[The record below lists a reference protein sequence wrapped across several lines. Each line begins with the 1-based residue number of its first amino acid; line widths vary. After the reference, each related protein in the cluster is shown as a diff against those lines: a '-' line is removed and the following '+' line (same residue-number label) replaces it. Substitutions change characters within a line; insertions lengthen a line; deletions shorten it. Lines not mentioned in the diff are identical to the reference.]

1 MKIKAIRA
9 WYKKMALTKPY
20 TIAYNTMSDVSIAFL
35 EIELENGILGYG
47 TGSPAEDVVGE
58 STAQTVRNLQSDFVQ
73 GLIGRDIRHFQQ
85 LIFECRHHFVHLPGT
100 QAALDI
106 ALHDAFCKLI
116 GVPVCDFYG
125 RKIDSLPTSVTI
137 GIKNTQETLEEAREY
152 ARLGFRIL
160 KVKTGLDVNNDIERI
175 IRLHEEFG
183 RRFTVRVDA
192 NQGYDLANLKD
203 FLAKTSTAKV
213 ELVEQPLPVGQE
225 DELLGLSREERKI
238 IAGDESLKDARA
250 ALDFAT
256 AEGPFGIYN
265 IKLMKC
271 GGLAG
276 AKEIATIAENSGI
289 ELFWGCNDESILSIA
304 AALHVAY
311 SCPNTRYI
319 DLDGSLD
326 LAEDLVSGGFSI
338 EDGFMK
344 INAKPGFGV
353 EAIDYG
359 KA

>member
-20 TIAYNTMSDVSIAFL
+20 TIAYNTMSDVAIAFL
-35 EIELENGILGYG
+35 EIELENGIIGYG

-225 DELLGLSREERKI
+225 HELLSLSRTERKI

-250 ALDFAT
+250 ALDFAS

-326 LAEDLVSGGFSI
+326 LAEDLVTGGFTI
-338 EDGFMK
+338 EGGFMK
-344 INAKPGFGV
+344 INPKPGFGV
-353 EAIDYG
+353 ELLSHG